1 MVRQDNSYGTT
12 VRMEI
17 VDEVSPDEERFMCM
31 LVSLM
36 ALYKESKKHGLQKQI
51 DEAMVPS
58 LFMVKALVENNKRG
72 GH

>member
-1 MVRQDNSYGTT
+1 MVRQDNTYGTT

-36 ALYKESKKHGLQKQI
+36 ALYKASKQHGLQEQI
-51 DEAMVPS
+51 DAAMVPS
-58 LFMVKALVENNKRG
+58 LFMVKALVEKNKRG
-72 GH
+72 EH